1 MKLFIALAIVLI
13 FFFLAIFAMIKARG
27 DQGAVKKRVALLA
40 ATAEKTG
47 QALTKEN
54 ELATKLRKLLTIVG
68 AKLRGIRT
76 SDYFDFKMQQ
86 ADWPLF
92 GSEFQVVVG
101 IITIAAAVLT
111 FIITALQFK
120 MFVMAV
126 VVTPLICMAYLQFHI
141 SRRQAAFMDQLGDT
155 LIMISNALR
164 AGFSFLQ
171 AMEYIS
177 HEMGA
182 PIGVE
187 FQKVVH
193 EMNLGSSLETA
204 LENMNRRVESK
215 DFDLVVTAVLIQRQV
230 GGNLSQVLDSIS
242 NTIQERIRMRRE
254 VLSLTAQGRLSG
266 VIVGSLPFFMV
277 GMLLSINSSYFDT
290 VTEHPTGRLLI
301 GVAIGLEV
309 LAVVIIHN
317 IVNIKM

>member
-1 MKLFIALAIVLI
+1 MRILIALAIVLVI
-13 FFFLAIFAMIKARG
+13 FLLAFFAMVKSKG
-27 DQGAVKKRVALLA
+27 DQGAVKKRMALLSSY
-40 ATAEKTG
+40 AEETG
-47 QALTKEN
+47 QTLTKES
-54 ELATKLRKLLTIVG
+54 ELIAKLRKILGIVA
-68 AKLRGIRT
+68 AKLRSIHT
-76 SDYFDFKMQQ
+76 SEYFDLKMQQ

-92 GSEFQVVVG
+92 GSEFQVIVAVITVVVSLLVG
-101 IITIAAAVLT
+101 LLT
-111 FIITALQFK
+111 LQFK

-126 VVTPLICMAYLQFHI
+126 AVTPLICMAYLKLHI
-141 SRRQAAFMDQLGDT
+141 SRRQSAFMGQLGDT

-187 FQKVVH
+187 FQKVVQ

-242 NTIQERIRMRRE
+242 TTITERIRMRRE
-254 VLSLTAQGRLSG
+254 VMSLTAQGRLSG

-277 GMLLSINSSYFDT
+277 GMLLTINSGYFDT
-290 VTEHPTGRLLI
+290 VTENETGRFLI
-301 GVAIGLEV
+301 GVAVFLE
-309 LAVVIIHN
+309 LMAVIIIRN

>member
-1 MKLFIALAIVLI
+1 MKILIALGIVLVI
-13 FFFLAIFAMIKARG
+13 FVLALLAMVNSKG
-27 DQGAVKKRVALLA
+27 DQGAVKRRLSVLA
-40 ATAEKTG
+40 ATAEEAG
-47 QALTKEN
+47 QDLTKGN
-54 ELATKLRKLLTIVG
+54 ETLVKLRKLLAIVG
-68 AKLRGIRT
+68 NRLRGIHAAE
-76 SDYFDFKMQQ
+76 YFDFKMQQ
-86 ADWPLF
+86 ADWPMF
-92 GSEFQVVVG
+92 GTEFLVVVG
-101 IITIAAAVLT
+101 IITVAVSALVALLSLQMKMFFIAAL
-111 FIITALQFK
+111 
-120 MFVMAV
+120 
-126 VVTPLICMAYLQFHI
+126 VTPLICMAYLQLHI
-141 SRRQAAFMDQLGDT
+141 SRRQAAFMGQLGDT

-187 FQKVVH
+187 FSKVVQ

-204 LENMNRRVESK
+204 LEHMNKRVQSK

-242 NTIQERIRMRRE
+242 TTIQERIRMRRE
-254 VLSLTAQGRLSG
+254 VMSLTAQGRLSG

-277 GMLLSINSSYFDT
+277 GMLLTINSSYFDT
-290 VTEHPTGRLLI
+290 VTENETGRLLI
-301 GVAIGLEV
+301 GSAAFLEL
-309 LAVVIIHN
+309 LAVIIIRN

>member
-1 MKLFIALAIVLI
+1 MRILIALAIVL
-13 FFFLAIFAMIKARG
+13 AIFLLALFAMVRAKG
-27 DQGAVKKRVALLA
+27 DQGTVRKRVALLA
-40 ATAEKTG
+40 ASAEETG
-47 QALTKEN
+47 QNLTKESVF
-54 ELATKLRKLLTIVG
+54 LTKLRKLLGVVS
-68 AKLRGIRT
+68 ARLRAVHT
-76 SDYFDFKMQQ
+76 SEYFDLKMQQ

-92 GSEFQVVVG
+92 GSEFQVLVA
-101 IITIAAAVLT
+101 IITVAVSLLT
-111 FIITALQFK
+111 LLLTLQFK

-126 VVTPLICMAYLQFHI
+126 LVTPLICMAYLKLHI
-141 SRRQAAFMDQLGDT
+141 SRRQSAFMGQLGDT

-187 FQKVVH
+187 FQKVVQ

-242 NTIQERIRMRRE
+242 TTITERIRMRRE
-254 VLSLTAQGRLSG
+254 VMSLTAQGRLSG
-266 VIVGSLPFFMV
+266 VIVGALPFAMV
-277 GMLLSINSSYFDT
+277 GMLLTINSSYFDT
-290 VTEHPTGRLLI
+290 VTENETGRLLI
-301 GVAIGLEV
+301 AAAGFLE
-309 LAVVIIHN
+309 LMAVIIIRN

>member
-1 MKLFIALAIVLI
+1 MRIVIAFSIVLVIFLLATFAMLRSKGDSGAVTKRLASLGASAEDAALAV
-13 FFFLAIFAMIKARG
+13 G
-27 DQGAVKKRVALLA
+27 KKS
-40 ATAEKTG
+40 ATFER
-47 QALTKEN
+47 
-54 ELATKLRKLLTIVG
+54 LRKLLSVVS
-68 AKLRGIRT
+68 ARLRVVHT
-76 SDYFDFKMQQ
+76 SEYFDLKMQQ

-92 GSEFQVVVG
+92 GSEFQVIVAG
-101 IITIAAAVLT
+101 ITIVVSLLIALLT
-111 FIITALQFK
+111 LQFK
-120 MFVMAV
+120 MFVISVA
-126 VVTPLICMAYLQFHI
+126 VTPLICMAYLKFHI
-141 SRRQAAFMDQLGDT
+141 SRRQSAFMGQLGDT

-242 NTIQERIRMRRE
+242 TTITERIRMRRE
-254 VLSLTAQGRLSG
+254 VMSLTAQGRLSG

-277 GMLLSINSSYFDT
+277 GMLLTINSGYFDT
-290 VTEHPTGRLLI
+290 VTESSTGRMLI
-301 GVAIGLEV
+301 GAAGFLE
-309 LAVVIIHN
+309 LMAVIIIRN

>member
-1 MKLFIALAIVLI
+1 MRIVIAFTVVLVIFLVATLA
-13 FFFLAIFAMIKARG
+13 MMRSKG
-27 DQGAVKKRVALLA
+27 DSGAVTKR
-40 ATAEKTG
+40 
-47 QALTKEN
+47 
-54 ELATKLRKLLTIVG
+54 LATLGASAEDAVSAAAGKSAAFDKLRKLLGIVS
-68 AKLRGIRT
+68 ARLRAVHT
-76 SDYFDFKMQQ
+76 SEYFDLKMQQ

-92 GSEFQVVVG
+92 GSEFQVIVAV
-101 IITIAAAVLT
+101 ITLAASLLVALLT
-111 FIITALQFK
+111 LQFK
-120 MFVMAV
+120 MFVIAV
-126 VVTPLICMAYLQFHI
+126 AVTPLICMAYLKLHI
-141 SRRQAAFMDQLGDT
+141 SRRQSAFMGQLGDT

-187 FQKVVH
+187 FQKVVQ

-242 NTIQERIRMRRE
+242 TTITERIRMRRE
-254 VLSLTAQGRLSG
+254 VMSLTAQGRLSG

-277 GMLLSINSSYFDT
+277 GMLLTINSSYFDT
-290 VTEHPTGRLLI
+290 VTENETGRLLI
-301 GVAIGLEV
+301 GAACFLEL
-309 LAVVIIHN
+309 LAVIIIRN

>member
-1 MKLFIALAIVLI
+1 MRILIALAIVL
-13 FFFLAIFAMIKARG
+13 AIFLLALFAMVRSKG
-27 DQGAVKKRVALLA
+27 DQGNVRKRVALLA
-40 ATAEKTG
+40 SSAEETG
-47 QALTKEN
+47 QTLTKDS
-54 ELATKLRKLLTIVG
+54 ELFAKLRKLLGVV
-68 AKLRGIRT
+68 AARLRAVHT
-76 SDYFDFKMQQ
+76 SEYFDLKMQQ
-86 ADWPLF
+86 ADWPMF
-92 GSEFQVVVG
+92 GSEFQVLVAA
-101 IITIAAAVLT
+101 ITVAVSALT
-111 FIITALQFK
+111 LLLTLQFK
-120 MFVMAV
+120 MFVIAV
-126 VVTPLICMAYLQFHI
+126 AVTPLICMAYLKMHI
-141 SRRQAAFMDQLGDT
+141 SRRQSAFMGQLGDT

-254 VLSLTAQGRLSG
+254 VMSLTAQGRLSG
-266 VIVGSLPFFMV
+266 MIVGSLPFAMV

-301 GVAIGLEV
+301 GAAIFLEF
-309 LAVVIIHN
+309 LAIVIIRR
-317 IVNIKM
+317 IVDIKM

>member
-1 MKLFIALAIVLI
+1 MKILIALAIVL
-13 FFFLAIFAMIKARG
+13 AIFLLALFAMVRAKG
-27 DQGAVKKRVALLA
+27 DQGTVRKRVALLA
-40 ATAEKTG
+40 ASAEETG
-47 QALTKEN
+47 QNLTKESVF
-54 ELATKLRKLLTIVG
+54 LTKLRKLLGVVS
-68 AKLRGIRT
+68 ARLRAVHT
-76 SDYFDFKMQQ
+76 SEYFDLKMQQ

-92 GSEFQVVVG
+92 GSEFQVLVAV
-101 IITIAAAVLT
+101 ITVAVSLLT
-111 FIITALQFK
+111 LLLTLQFK
-120 MFVMAV
+120 MFVIAV
-126 VVTPLICMAYLQFHI
+126 AVTPLICMMYLKLQI
-141 SRRQAAFMDQLGDT
+141 SRRQSAFMGQLGDT

-187 FQKVVH
+187 FQKVVQ

-242 NTIQERIRMRRE
+242 TTITERIRMRRE
-254 VLSLTAQGRLSG
+254 VMSLTAQGRLSG
-266 VIVGSLPFFMV
+266 AIVGALPFFMV
-277 GMLLSINSSYFDT
+277 GMLLSINPGYFDT
-290 VTEHPTGRLLI
+290 VTSDETGRFLI
-301 GVAIGLEV
+301 GVAVTLELVAV
-309 LAVVIIHN
+309 LAIRH